1 MAAPPTG
8 QPATPPTAG
17 AAAAGPHGRDG
28 GLRLIG
34 TAVRWTGYTLF
45 FLMVFVPTSYQGL
58 KAVLLAAVLA
68 GICAGVAGRGRLPLD
83 RRLLF
88 MSVAFAGVGAFFVLR
103 GLALGAL
110 GALNMFNVYVTWPLV
125 FTVLVAGAADGVTLR
140 DLVRV
145 LVTAAN
151 AIALYS
157 IIYVLW
163 SAGYWP
169 NALYYPLDQGQAI
182 GFYGAYVE
190 FNLYAISSLLFLT
203 PFLTTALFVFPAAG
217 APVTRRTLWG
227 SLALNLLTVLLT
239 GRRAL
244 VLLLPLAPVLALIA
258 RSWLPAAAKRES
270 RTRVTRVAIGAAV
283 LGALLV
289 AAIGAAG
296 ALVPGGFVEMLASG
310 FRFNS
315 DPVAMSRR
323 DQLMAL
329 LNGWA
334 AQPLLGSGHGAAA
347 PGVIRS
353 VDMPWAYELSYVAL
367 LYHTGA
373 VGFAIYALAAARI
386 GVMCYRIARS
396 GWPDAPSL
404 MAVIVGTTSFM
415 VANATNPYL
424 EKFDYIWIIFLPL
437 AFINSYL
444 VNRSRIVH
452 AR

>member
-1 MAAPPTG
+1 MAVPPTG
-8 QPATPPTAG
+8 QPTTPPTTG
-17 AAAAGPHGRDG
+17 AAVAGPRVRDG
-28 GLRLIG
+28 GLRSIG
-34 TAVRWTGYTLF
+34 TALRWTGYTLF

-58 KAVLLAAVLA
+58 KAVLLALVLA
-68 GICAGVAGRGRLPLD
+68 GICADVAGRGRLPLD
-83 RRLLF
+83 RRLLL
-88 MSVAFAGVGAFFVLR
+88 MSIAFAGVGAFFVLR
-103 GLALGAL
+103 GLAFGAP

-125 FTVLVAGAADGVTLR
+125 FTVLVAGAADGATLR
-140 DLVRV
+140 GLARV

-151 AIALYS
+151 AVALYS

-163 SAGYWP
+163 AAGYWP
-169 NALYYPLDQGQAI
+169 DALYYPLDQGQAI

-203 PFLTTALFVFPAAG
+203 PFLTTALFVFPTVG
-217 APVTRRTLWG
+217 APVARRTLWV
-227 SLALNLLTVLLT
+227 SLALNLVTVLLT

-244 VLLLPLAPVLALIA
+244 LLLLPLAPILALIA
-258 RSWLPAAAKRES
+258 RSWLPAAVKRES
-270 RTRVTRVAIGAAV
+270 RTRVTRAVVGAVSLAGV
-283 LGALLV
+283 LV

-296 ALVPGGFVEMLASG
+296 AFVPAGFVEMLASG

-315 DPVAMSRR
+315 DPVAMGRR

-334 AQPLLGSGHGAAA
+334 AQPLLGSGHGAPA

-373 VGFAIYALAAARI
+373 VGFAIYALGAAWI

-396 GWPDAPSL
+396 GWRDAPSL
-404 MAVIVGTTSFM
+404 MAVFVGSTSFM
-415 VANATNPYL
+415 IANATNPYL
-424 EKFDYIWIIFLPL
+424 EKYDYIWIIFLPL

-444 VNRSRIVH
+444 VNRSHTAH
-452 AR
+452 AL